1 MSLISGDNVKS
12 LLRRHLK
19 DTIIKKENIAASQF
33 LCRCSLFVFCK
44 GVNKKANP
52 IISLSFIF

>member
-33 LCRCSLFVFCK
+33 CADVLFLF
-44 GVNKKANP
+44 
-52 IISLSFIF
+52 F

>member
-19 DTIIKKENIAASQF
+19 DIITKKRTSHQIKFCADDLF
-33 LCRCSLFVFCK
+33 LFF
-44 GVNKKANP
+44 
-52 IISLSFIF
+52 

>member
-12 LLRRHLK
+12 LLRRYLK

-33 LCRCSLFVFCK
+33 LVQMFF
-44 GVNKKANP
+44 
-52 IISLSFIF
+52 FIFLS